1 MNTLRHNRQR
11 LLAIAL
17 VMVAA
22 ILLLQ
27 RSDIESGDLNQRVHG
42 FTRGIEFDFGR
53 WGLDAL
59 WMKFSDVGFGVVDYL
74 PEETQKQIVMEY
86 LDLVG
91 KIYWTESNLN
101 EIFADPNID
110 DPEAA
115 SAETRQ
121 NLAELYDQRDQ
132 MVPLAEAILQNQLTA
147 IATDF
152 DLTLGG
158 QSIPPVL
165 YHVTPLPLALIVS
178 PRDTIRQDA
187 DIPLIPDLTVA
198 ERADIEAQVDDSL
211 DVSTLVVNVGGVGM
225 YPTMVMQTTSIN
237 WLAEVVAH
245 EWIHNVLTLRPLGA
259 SYLSSPELR
268 IMNET
273 AANIAGKEL
282 GAALIEQYY
291 PEYAPPPSPSMD
303 ENEEEPEPSPTPE
316 PPAFDYRAE
325 MHQTRVTVDMLLAA
339 GNIKE
344 AEDYMETRRQFFW
357 ENGYHIRK
365 LNQAYF
371 AFYGAYADIPGG
383 AAGAED
389 PVGPAVR
396 TLREQSDS
404 LADFIEKISW
414 MWTFDQ
420 LQETVNK
427 NL

>member
-1 MNTLRHNRQR
+1 MNTLHHNRQR
-11 LLAIAL
+11 ILTIAL

-27 RSDIESGDLNQRVHG
+27 RSNNESGDLNQRVRG

-59 WMKFSDVGFGVVDYL
+59 WMKFSNVGFGVVDYL
-74 PEETQKQIVMEY
+74 PEEAQKQIVVEY

-91 KIYWTESNLN
+91 KIYETESTLN
-101 EIFADPNID
+101 EIYADPNID
-110 DPEAA
+110 DPEVA
-115 SAETRQ
+115 SPESRQ

-132 MVPLAEAILQNQLTA
+132 LVPLAEAILQNQLTA
-147 IATDF
+147 VATDF
-152 DLTLGG
+152 GLTLGG
-158 QSIPPVL
+158 QSLPPVL

-198 ERADIEAQVDDSL
+198 ERADIEARVDDTL
-211 DVSTLVVNVGGVGM
+211 DVSSLVVNVGGVGM

-282 GAALIEQYY
+282 GAALIERYY
-291 PEYAPPPSPSMD
+291 PEYAPLPPTD
-303 ENEEEPEPSPTPE
+303 ENEEEPEPSPPPE

-325 MHQTRVTVDMLLAA
+325 MHQTRVTVDVLLAA
-339 GNIKE
+339 GQIRE
-344 AEDYMETRRQFFW
+344 AEEYMEARRQFFW
-357 ENGYHIRK
+357 ENGYRIRK

-396 TLREQSDS
+396 ALREQSDS
-404 LADFIEKISW
+404 LASFINKISW
-414 MWTFDQ
+414 MWTFEQ
-420 LQETVNK
+420 LEEVVN
-427 NL
+427 L